1 MADVRNENRS
11 PSLQRSDVE
20 RPQRTEQEAPKSES
34 VARRQ
39 PAGGGLGLFRDP
51 FSSMSSLRREM
62 DRLFENFGF
71 GSSLLY
77 DFDHLGWTPQIEMN
91 ERDGKLI
98 VKADLPGLN
107 KDDVKVELNDNVLT
121 IEGERKDERKDERGG
136 WSERNYGR
144 FFRSITLPDGVRTE
158 NANATFKNGV
168 LEISFDTPQQS
179 QPKGRRIEIK

>member
-1 MADVRNENRS
+1 
-11 PSLQRSDVE
+11 
-20 RPQRTEQEAPKSES
+20 
-34 VARRQ
+34 
-39 PAGGGLGLFRDP
+39 
-51 FSSMSSLRREM
+51 
-62 DRLFENFGF
+62 
-71 GSSLLY
+71 
-77 DFDHLGWTPQIEMN
+77 MN

>member
-1 MADVRNENRS
+1 MADVRSENRG
-11 PSLQRSDVE
+11 PSSQRSDVE
-20 RPQRTEQEAPKSES
+20 RPQRTEQEAPKNES
-34 VARRQ
+34 VVRRQ
-39 PAGGGLGLFRDP
+39 PAGGLGLYRDP
-51 FSSMSSLRREM
+51 FWSMNSLRREM

-77 DFDHLGWTPQIEMN
+77 DFDRLGWTPQIEMN

-107 KDDVKVELNDNVLT
+107 KDDVKIELNDNVLT

-136 WSERNYGR
+136 WSERSYGQ
-144 FFRSITLPDGVRTE
+144 FFRSITLPEGIRTE

-168 LEISFDTPQQS
+168 LEITFDAPQQS
-179 QPKGRRIEIK
+179 QPRGRRIDIK